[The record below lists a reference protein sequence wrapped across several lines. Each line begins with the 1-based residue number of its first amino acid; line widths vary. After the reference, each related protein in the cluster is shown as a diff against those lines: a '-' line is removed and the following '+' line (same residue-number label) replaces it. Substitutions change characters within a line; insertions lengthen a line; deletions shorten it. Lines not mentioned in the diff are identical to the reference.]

1 MHGLGKAIY
10 TTRTRKNRARA
21 PLVELKAFDYN
32 FQTWIDL
39 PDDQAVLE
47 PGEEL
52 SMTCVFDSRGRS
64 NTTHWGFSTQ
74 VRGLRWVRGV
84 RGAQLRVL
92 QGTMHFYS
100 CGHCRELHFAAAE
113 MRAIVFDSR
122 GRSNTTHWG
131 FFTQVT

>member
-1 MHGLGKAIY
+1 LTGNAAAVAAGGCRFKQNITLVAQALHMHGLGKAIY

-74 VRGLRWVRGV
+74 VRGVR
-84 RGAQLRVL
+84 
-92 QGTMHFYS
+92 
-100 CGHCRELHFAAAE
+100 
-113 MRAIVFDSR
+113 
-122 GRSNTTHWG
+122 
-131 FFTQVT
+131 VTS